1 MVLEIQVMAWDNHKN
16 VAGLNR
22 LMGFQHSLLIT
33 GSPTTI
39 YIYVVYML
47 QFCTCYNLNNPKIHV
62 ITCIKVTCTCYNMY
76 KILLRNE

>member
-22 LMGFQHSLLIT
+22 LMGFQHPLLIT

-47 QFCTCYNLNNPKIHV
+47 QFCTS
-62 ITCIKVTCTCYNMY
+62 YNMY
-76 KILLRNE
+76 KKTVHVITWTIQKYRL